1 MESKTFRVISL
12 TMAGVS
18 LVSVISL
25 AAILLQPTWHFY
37 AKSPSNDGY
46 VAPRDIGALVEATQ
60 ESTVTVECDQK
71 GDKNDA
77 FGSGW
82 AIDESNLEVPIK
94 DGFKS
99 AVITNYHVVDS
110 CIENGFSGIS
120 VAKFLGKS
128 FDAYVMKY
136 DEENDLVLL
145 GTKAR
150 LFPLE
155 LSPWAPLGGY
165 WVMAVGAADGY
176 EGSISIGS
184 VLNETEYEV
193 LITNS
198 ISSGNSGGPLV
209 DNMGLVVGTVT
220 WGAVGEQY
228 NGAKSLDAMCK
239 AIIRCPGKYFWER
252 E

>member
-1 MESKTFRVISL
+1 MESRTFK
-12 TMAGVS
+12 A
-18 LVSVISL
+18 ISL
-25 AAILLQPTWHFY
+25 ALSGLSLVLVLILAGIVLQPSWHFY
-37 AKSPSNDGY
+37 AMSPANDGY
-46 VAPRDIGALVEATQ
+46 VAPRDIGALVESTQ
-60 ESTVTVECDQK
+60 KSTVTVECDQK
-71 GDKNDA
+71 GSKNDA

-82 AIDESNLEVPIK
+82 AINPTDLKIEMRS
-94 DGFKS
+94 GYKS
-99 AVITNYHVVDS
+99 TVITNYHVVDG
-110 CIENGFSGIS
+110 CIEKEGGQIS

-128 FDAYVMKY
+128 FEAYVMKH

-145 GTKAR
+145 GTTAK
-150 LFPLE
+150 LTPLE

-176 EGSISIGS
+176 EGSVAIGS
-184 VLNETEYEV
+184 VLNETELEI

-220 WGAVGEQY
+220 WGAIGEQY
-228 NGAKSLDAMCK
+228 NGAKSLDAMCQT
-239 AIIRCPGKYFWER
+239 IIQCPGKYYWER